1 VDFAEVFILGLYMV
15 FLLFCAVALIYLV
28 IRRVRLKEEE
38 DFEKRD
44 N

>member
-1 VDFAEVFILGLYMV
+1 MKWVPLLPMLLIYGGLFGV
-15 FLLFCAVALIYLV
+15 LIYLV
-28 IRRVRLKEEE
+28 IRRIEEKGKE